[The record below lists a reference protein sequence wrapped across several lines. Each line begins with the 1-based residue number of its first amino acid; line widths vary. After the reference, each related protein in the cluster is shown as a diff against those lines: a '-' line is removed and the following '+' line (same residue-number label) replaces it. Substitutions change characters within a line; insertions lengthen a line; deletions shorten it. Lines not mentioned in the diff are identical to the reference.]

1 MMASSLSDR
10 GWLIVRLSDRDWL
23 PVQRRPSS
31 AVNHLQSG
39 PAHEPERRHRDPGG
53 DPARSRAIPQRSRSD
68 LEQSRAICA
77 IPIDPARSD
86 AIPAVRS
93 EAAPVIQSGQSFFP
107 TQLAQ
112 TFIDFNDA

>member
-1 MMASSLSDR
+1 MASSLSDR

-39 PAHEPERRHRDPGG
+39 PAHERRHWDPGG
-53 DPARSRAIPQRSRSD
+53 DPGRRDPAAIPQRSRSD
-68 LEQSRAICA
+68 LERFRAICA

-86 AIPAVRS
+86 ATPAVRS

-112 TFIDFNDA
+112 IIIDFNDA